1 MDPMVNDIYILFNIY
16 IYCLS
21 TTIMTHKEHQEHN
34 NHDTTKNGV
43 IFELEDLSHPTGWL
57 VGWLVANSNELFG
70 SGKFLMEGTKNNIC
84 KNMEV

>member
-1 MDPMVNDIYILFNIY
+1 
-16 IYCLS
+16 
-21 TTIMTHKEHQEHN
+21 MTHKEHQEHN

-57 VGWLVANSNELFG
+57 VGWLVANSNELLG

-84 KNMEV
+84 KNMEVWKWHANSERLTPMEVNPT